1 MTAIKGHGGSRG
13 FRDDTLN
20 VSSSSRPEFLSV
32 FDSETYYPI
41 FSTFCGYLSISE
53 IVSLTR
59 TCKKMSGLYRYL
71 LPLQW
76 DVNEALRPY
85 FDDPQ
90 CFRSQTAKCD
100 ALLIGQFAT
109 QYFERTVKGSRRLD
123 VIVQRDRSQIINSY
137 LSDEAGYECINTLA
151 ATQRFWFEVRFRY

>member
-1 MTAIKGHGGSRG
+1 MTAIKRHGSSRS
-13 FRDDTLN
+13 FQDDTLN

-32 FDSETYYPI
+32 FDSDTHYPI

-59 TCKKMSGLYRYL
+59 TCKKLSGLYRYL

-76 DVNEALRPY
+76 DVNEALRPF

-90 CFRSQTAKCD
+90 CFRSQIAKCD
-100 ALLIGQFAT
+100 ALLIGQFAA
-109 QYFERTVKGSRRLD
+109 QYFEKIVTESRRLD
-123 VIVQRDRSQIINSY
+123 IVVQRDRVPLLNSY
-137 LSDEAGYECINTLA
+137 LSEEAGYKYINTYLEN
-151 ATQRFWFEVRFRY
+151 QVRFR